1 MKKKL
6 FLSGPPCSGKSGMII
21 EALGGSLAC
30 AGGYFT
36 RKLFSGDGAPL
47 GLELLPAAA
56 AAGVEGFKAL
66 RYIDL
71 GGGRPVKDNE
81 VFRTEAVR
89 LLNEAEYYPFAVL
102 DEIGGFELVIPQYR
116 DALAAFL
123 SSPVPCIG
131 VLKTIESFEAERSLL
146 GLGERPAALAARL
159 RSALESHPD
168 TLIVPTKGRG
178 DARAEA
184 LVREWAA
191 NFAE

>member
-89 LLNEAEYYPFAVL
+89 LLNEAEYYPFAVTRS
-102 DEIGGFELVIPQYR
+102 PP
-116 DALAAFL
+116 
-123 SSPVPCIG
+123 SSHPPSPVSVC
-131 VLKTIESFEAERSLL
+131 SRRS
-146 GLGERPAALAARL
+146 RALR
-159 RSALESHPD
+159 RSAPCSVSAS
-168 TLIVPTKGRG
+168 VPPHWRRVF
-178 DARAEA
+178 A
-184 LVREWAA
+184 VRS
-191 NFAE
+191 NRTPTR